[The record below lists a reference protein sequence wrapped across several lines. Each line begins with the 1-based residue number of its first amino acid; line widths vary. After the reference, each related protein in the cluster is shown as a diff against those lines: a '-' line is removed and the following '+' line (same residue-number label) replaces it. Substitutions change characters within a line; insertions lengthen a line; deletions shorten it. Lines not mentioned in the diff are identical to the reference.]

1 MTDQLPAVFIGSSVE
16 GLSVAREVEQQL
28 QHYALT
34 TIWKDGVFLPGSG
47 TLETLLDTVHQFDFA
62 VMILSPDGVT
72 ETRNAR
78 HASPRDNVIFELGV
92 FMGYLGR
99 KRSFIVHEEGADL
112 MLPSDLAGITLAPYS
127 KRDNLAAALSVTCT
141 PIIRVIKSLGFFTN
155 QDTDDVGHAVLK
167 WMVLSKSARE
177 KLPGS
182 QFIRIGGT
190 RYALMTLVNS
200 ATSDDSILA
209 ICGYKGD
216 YSTAYYQKNFE
227 NCKAVSRVFSYE
239 AILSEIKDKQVRYA
253 LDGLKLHLDETA
265 IACRDVEVFLIPKE
279 TYIKHLGGGSFDPPF
294 SFGLTILLDGSN
306 LPRKAV
312 VHWEI
317 GAEPLKHLI
326 DIEGVIIDGGQEEL
340 LNELLKLHEAI
351 ARSDFVLSSKK
362 DKDTVTALCTELETF
377 WESRCRK

>member
-62 VMILSPDGVT
+62 VMILSPDDVT
-72 ETRNAR
+72 VTRNAR
-78 HASPRDNVIFELGV
+78 HASPRDNVIFELGL

-127 KRDNLAAALSVTCT
+127 KRGNLAAALSVTCT

-177 KLPGS
+177 KLAGS

-200 ATSDDSILA
+200 AKRDDSILA

-227 NCKAVSRVFSYE
+227 KCKAVSRVFSYE
-239 AILSEIKDKQVRYA
+239 AILNEIKDKQVRYA

-265 IACRDVEVFLIPKE
+265 IACCDVEVFLIPQE
-279 TYIKHLGGGSFDPPF
+279 TYIKHLGGGSFDPPL

-312 VHWEI
+312 IHWEI

-362 DKDTVTALCTELETF
+362 DKDTVTALCTELEKF
-377 WESRCRK
+377 WKSRCRK

>member
-62 VMILSPDGVT
+62 VMILSPDDVT
-72 ETRNAR
+72 ETRNNAR
-78 HASPRDNVIFELGV
+78 HASPRDNVIFELGL
-92 FMGYLGR
+92 FMGHLGR

-167 WMVLSKSARE
+167 WLVLSKSARE
-177 KLPGS
+177 KLAGS

-200 ATSDDSILA
+200 AKRDDSILA

-227 NCKAVSRVFSYE
+227 KCKAVSRVFSYE
-239 AILSEIKDKQVRYA
+239 AILSEINDKQVRYA

-265 IACRDVEVFLIPKE
+265 IACCDVEVFLIPKE
-279 TYIKHLGGGSFDPPF
+279 TYIKHLGGGSFDPPL

-362 DKDTVTALCTELETF
+362 HKDTVTALCAELENL
-377 WESRCRK
+377 EIAMS